1 MLSSIAHQLQH
12 KGRSS
17 CSVNFCVLGIFIGVG
32 QCLGGVDRKVDG
44 MEEAHVL
51 AHFSKEQESKK
62 LKWYN
67 QI

>member
-1 MLSSIAHQLQH
+1 
-12 KGRSS
+12 
-17 CSVNFCVLGIFIGVG
+17 VLGIFIGVG